1 MRHAARA
8 GDWQLAA
15 GLVIDQLAIGQIIE
29 PRDGPRLAEE
39 FAGMPPGQ
47 AWTGPQPHLV
57 AAALAL
63 SAGRYETCAAALDAA
78 DGLLQ
83 RCPADQQAACRLA
96 AAVIRLTASLRT
108 GDLTAAAAAASRA
121 ELMLS
126 GVPDARLARHPDL
139 SRRVLSGR
147 AAVELWSGQLDEAA
161 RLLEAG
167 AAGAAAG
174 GEYEQAGW
182 AGQLALVEALRG
194 RLGRA
199 AELAG
204 QAAHRG
210 QRAAAAW
217 LEPGRRVASR
227 ARLGALAAQ

>member
-1 MRHAARA
+1 
-8 GDWQLAA
+8 
-15 GLVIDQLAIGQIIE
+15 
-29 PRDGPRLAEE
+29 
-39 FAGMPPGQ
+39 MPLDQ
-47 AWTGPQPHLV
+47 AWTWPQPHLIS
-57 AAALAL
+57 AALAL

-83 RCPADQQAACRLA
+83 RCPADQQATSRLT

-108 GDLTAAAAAASRA
+108 GDLTAAATAASRA

-126 GVPDARLARHPDL
+126 GVPDGRLARHPDL

-167 AAGAAAG
+167 AAGAATS
-174 GEYEQAGW
+174 GENEQACW

-199 AELAG
+199 AELAD
-204 QAAHRG
+204 QADIVASE
-210 QRAAAAW
+210 QRSHGSN
-217 LEPGRRVASR
+217 PNVASR
-227 ARLGALAAQ
+227 SPGCTCSAMSYARHAAGSSRRTPRSA

>member
-1 MRHAARA
+1 
-8 GDWQLAA
+8 
-15 GLVIDQLAIGQIIE
+15 
-29 PRDGPRLAEE
+29 
-39 FAGMPPGQ
+39 
-47 AWTGPQPHLV
+47 
-57 AAALAL
+57 
-63 SAGRYETCAAALDAA
+63 
-78 DGLLQ
+78 
-83 RCPADQQAACRLA
+83 
-96 AAVIRLTASLRT
+96 
-108 GDLTAAAAAASRA
+108 
-121 ELMLS
+121 MLG
-126 GVPDARLARHPDL
+126 GVPDAALARHTDL

-204 QAAHRG
+204 QAA
-210 QRAAAAW
+210 QAAGEPRPPGS
-217 LEPGRRVASR
+217 EPGRRAARR
-227 ARLGALAAQ
+227 ARLGAPAAP